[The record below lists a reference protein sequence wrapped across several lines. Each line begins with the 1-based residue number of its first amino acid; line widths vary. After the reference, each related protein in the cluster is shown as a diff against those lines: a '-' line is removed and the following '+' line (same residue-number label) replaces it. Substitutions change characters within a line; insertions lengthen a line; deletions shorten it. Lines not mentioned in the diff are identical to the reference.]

1 MNSMLCDLA
10 KKKNEVL
17 NIAKIC
23 SQIKSLFYI
32 CVYQI
37 LWDFPDGSVGKES
50 ACNSG
55 NPGLIPG

>member
-1 MNSMLCDLA
+1 MKSMLCDPA
-10 KKKNEVL
+10 KKKNE
-17 NIAKIC
+17 KIC

-37 LWDFPDGSVGKES
+37 LWDFPEGSVGKES

-55 NPGLIPG
+55 DPGLIPG